1 MVTCPASFTLAGR
14 FPTTI
19 IVIVKRERD
28 RSHLWLRLHAPV
40 DAQLAFK
47 KHEGPLAF
55 GESEH

>member
-14 FPTTI
+14 FPTII

-47 KHEGPLAF
+47 KHEEEAGN
-55 GESEH
+55 